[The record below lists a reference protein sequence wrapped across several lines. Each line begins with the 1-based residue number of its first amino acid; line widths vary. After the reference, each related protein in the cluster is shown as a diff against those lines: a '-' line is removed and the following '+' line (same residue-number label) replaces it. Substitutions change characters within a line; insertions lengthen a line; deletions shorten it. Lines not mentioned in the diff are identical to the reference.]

1 MHHSE
6 IAGLIL
12 ITLAVLF
19 VPTMYW
25 VGRGRDPLGLRKHGT
40 STDDRK
46 KGSPRVSSPV
56 EHRNQKSEPS
66 LQREQGKGTGRSQKD
81 IEAVGGDPNVDDTEG
96 RAGED
101 TWFGGDSQG

>member
-1 MHHSE
+1 VHHSE

-12 ITLAVLF
+12 IVLAVLF

-25 VGRGRDPLGLRKHGT
+25 FGRGRDPLGLRKHGT

-46 KGSPRVSSPV
+46 RSPRVSSPV
-56 EHRNQKSEPS
+56 EQQNQRSEPS
-66 LQREQGKGTGRSQKD
+66 LQREQDKGTGRSQND
-81 IEAVGGDPNVDDTEG
+81 IEAVGGEPNVDDTEG